1 MKTTT
6 FQEVLSECSP
16 SDAAMQVLAA
26 ASDETIHPQTLFA
39 EFDVS
44 GGVMVGYGKPNTWI
58 RFDSPPGVI
67 RLVIEAMKSAEAVTP
82 EDMEAFD
89 RWRGEVGRTLV
100 ESHGDNLSEIIR
112 QRVLGGADAGT
123 VPLDRMQ
130 VTDVDISDLPED
142 DCVLIVKKAAP
153 AGEETHPVSEDIF
166 SERARTGETADEVVA
181 RRKAEGDH
189 RYRWVTGV
197 ESRKHFFEVSVSLS
211 VDYSFRP
218 MEE

>member
-1 MKTTT
+1 
-6 FQEVLSECSP
+6 LSECSP

-26 ASDETIHPQTLFA
+26 ASDETIRPQTLFA

-58 RFDSPPGVI
+58 RFDSPSGVI

-82 EDMEAFD
+82 EDVEAFD
-89 RWRGEVGRTLV
+89 HWRGEVGRMLV

-112 QRVLGGADAGT
+112 QRVLGGAEAEV

-153 AGEETHPVSEDIF
+153 AGEETSPVSEDIF

>member
-1 MKTTT
+1 M
-6 FQEVLSECSP
+6 SECSP

-26 ASDETIHPQTLFA
+26 ASDETIRPQTLFA

-58 RFDSPPGVI
+58 RFDSPNGVI
-67 RLVIEAMKSAEAVTP
+67 RSVIDAMKSADVVTQ
-82 EDMEAFD
+82 DDVEAFD
-89 RWRGEVGRTLV
+89 RWRTEVGRALV
-100 ESHGDNLSEIIR
+100 ESHGENLSELIR
-112 QRVLGGADAGT
+112 QRILGGADAGT
-123 VPLDRMQ
+123 VPLERME
-130 VTDVDISDLPED
+130 VTDVDVSDLPDD

-153 AGEETHPVSEDIF
+153 PGEETHPVSEDIF
-166 SERARTGETADEVVA
+166 AERARTGETADEVVS